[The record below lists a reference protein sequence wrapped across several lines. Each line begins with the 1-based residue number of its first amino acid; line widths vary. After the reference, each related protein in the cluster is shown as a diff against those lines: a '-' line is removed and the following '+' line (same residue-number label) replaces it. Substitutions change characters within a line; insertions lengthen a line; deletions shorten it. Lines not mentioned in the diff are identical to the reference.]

1 MCDQLAIL
9 YGKSFAGAVPK
20 HDMTKTTLLEI
31 QMYAQAIAQ
40 CVQAVETMET
50 YLDKAERFAIA
61 KKFDVAVLLST
72 RLAPD
77 MGGLLYQIQSACDY
91 LKGGAAWLSGQQPPQ
106 HEDNEQTLDEARARI
121 RKTID
126 FAESVAVDRYADAA
140 SRIVKV
146 SWVPGKLTGENY
158 LLQIVIPNIY
168 FHVVMA
174 YAILRANGVDLK
186 KLDFIG
192 PVNAFDA

>member
-1 MCDQLAIL
+1 
-9 YGKSFAGAVPK
+9 
-20 HDMTKTTLLEI
+20 
-31 QMYAQAIAQ
+31 MYAQAIAQ
-40 CVQAVETMET
+40 CIEVVRSMET
-50 YLDKAERFAIA
+50 YLNKAERFATA

-91 LKGGAAWLSGQQPPQ
+91 LKGGAAWLSGQEPPQ
-106 HEDNEQTLDEARARI
+106 HEDNEQTLDEARARL

-126 FAESVAVDRYADAA
+126 FAVSVTAAQYADAA

-168 FHVVMA
+168 FHVSMA
-174 YAILRANGVDLK
+174 YAILRANGVDLVK
-186 KLDFIG
+186 KDFIG
-192 PVNAFDA
+192 PVDSFDA

>member
-1 MCDQLAIL
+1 MAKNI
-9 YGKSFAGAVPK
+9 S
-20 HDMTKTTLLEI
+20 LENP
-31 QMYAQAIAQ
+31 MYAEAIAQ
-40 CVQAVETMET
+40 CVQAVKTIET
-50 YLDKAERFAIA
+50 YLDKAERHANA

-91 LKGGAAWLSGQQPPQ
+91 LKGGAAWLSGQQPPR

-121 RKTID
+121 RKAID

-140 SRIVKV
+140 SQIVKV

-168 FHVVMA
+168 FHVAMA
-174 YAILRANGVDLK
+174 YAIMRTNGVDLK
-186 KLDFIG
+186 KLDFVG